1 MIELE
6 QHFPKQPQMKAV
18 DDQWSVKGWAV
29 ILSFFL
35 MSTLGQALDVE
46 ELKDKADKGDK
57 IAQFQLA
64 FVYENGG
71 KTEDEIE
78 DEIKWFKVTL
88 GARELKMIQQAR
100 IVAMGSDV
108 KEDLEKAIGLYRDSS
123 NQGVVLSQ
131 AILGMLLGRHA
142 EGDKAKIDESVKW
155 LKKAAK
161 KKSAIAQNGLGVSH
175 NVGQGLPE
183 DPKKAREWFL
193 KAAKQGYAVAQSNLA
208 QHYMLGSGASK
219 LRSDKVENVKI
230 EELPDGGDIDF
241 GEAVKWFS
249 RAADQGYPLA
259 QMNLGGLYL
268 EGRGVEQNTQ
278 LGVSWIRKAAEEDEP
293 LAQFNMGWLYFDGK
307 AVKQDY
313 KTAYSWFSLSAEN
326 DWADGQLRAGKM
338 LINGLGV
345 EKDASRGFKWML
357 QAAENGNVIA
367 QYDVSICYFNG
378 IGVEEDLGK
387 CAKWSRAAAEK
398 GHPEAQSII
407 GQLMFFGEGQK
418 QDRPGAIRWLKKAA
432 ENGVLQSQFILGG
445 CLFHGDGIEKDH
457 AEAFKWLTLAGEFH
471 EGAQKELSKLNA
483 EISPAQMAEGLK
495 RVDEFK
501 NARGRPR

>member
-78 DEIKWFKVTL
+78 DKIKWFKVTL

-142 EGDKAKIDESVKW
+142 EGDKAKIEESVKW

-418 QDRPGAIRWLKKAA
+418 QDRQGAIRWLKKAA